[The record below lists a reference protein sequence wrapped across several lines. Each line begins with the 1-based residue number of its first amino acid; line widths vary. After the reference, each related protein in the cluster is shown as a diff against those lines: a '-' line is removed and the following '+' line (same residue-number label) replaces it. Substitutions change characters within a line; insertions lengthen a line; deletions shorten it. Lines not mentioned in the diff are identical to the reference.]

1 MNYLPFMKKAYQ
13 ADLEEA
19 LAEIEVMKE
28 KSKEKEQPEVLSHVS
43 EVDLNEQK
51 FMMFCSMMVR

>member
-1 MNYLPFMKKAYQ
+1 MKKAYQ